1 MSFRVFFYYFALKKK
16 FSHHF
21 CEFHTENIDIL
32 MLKLSKIIF
41 EFFDRS
47 QEQILTYTIE
57 QDLVKKKQDPV
68 QLFIY
73 RKKNNLRSPGPK

>member
-1 MSFRVFFYYFALKKK
+1 
-16 FSHHF
+16 
-21 CEFHTENIDIL
+21 

-73 RKKNNLRSPGPK
+73 RKKKQFEKPRTQITFKIAPRSKK